1 MILFLLIFPLLI
13 DKKKIIHSLNNKVN
27 KELNLELDF
36 DENIRISLIPFP
48 ELTVNNLSISD
59 KMKTFNVNIPDVEII
74 STWSSIFK
82 FDPKIQSIKLNSP
95 VIKLEKIKTSKRN
108 IIFIKNSEESK
119 LIQLKRFMKRFKKI
133 IVDNG
138 SLHFFN
144 SNVSHDLRNLNLQI
158 KKSDLVPSL
167 LIHLEAII

>member
-1 MILFLLIFPLLI
+1 MFRRITKLILFTTASVILFLLIFPLLI

-82 FDPKIQSIKLNSP
+82 FDPKIQSIK
-95 VIKLEKIKTSKRN
+95 
-108 IIFIKNSEESK
+108 
-119 LIQLKRFMKRFKKI
+119 
-133 IVDNG
+133 
-138 SLHFFN
+138 FN
-144 SNVSHDLRNLNLQI
+144 LC
-158 KKSDLVPSL
+158 
-167 LIHLEAII
+167 